1 MIDILNVYSQIKQR
15 MQPDSLIYVDL
26 DELTYDFERYRAL
39 NQNRIVPRIYVLS
52 SLLKS
57 PRVIL
62 E

>member
-39 NQNRIVPRIYVLS
+39 N
-52 SLLKS
+52 
-57 PRVIL
+57 
-62 E
+62 